1 MKRLPAELPSSGEMS
16 RADARVIASGVAVTA
31 LMQRAGEVV
40 AGYVVQITKKFPKGV
55 KNSAINGTV
64 TLLCGAGNNGGDG
77 LVAARFIAE
86 MGFTVNAVLCSEKEL
101 SSATQTQLSELDGVS
116 IFQFIGT
123 GIEGESGEM
132 GSPLDLSGLREMV
145 NRSGL
150 VVDALLG
157 TGQREEPRG
166 LLVEALKS
174 LADYK
179 GIILSIDV
187 PTGINPDSGEVFPN
201 AVRATHTICLE
212 RVKRGL
218 MQYPGREH
226 CGEIVCESLGI
237 PVSDTDFSLV
247 DPSMIPAPAKRPRD
261 SHKGIFGPV
270 LVLAGSKGMPGAA
283 SLVGLAAL
291 RAGAGVVHTTSSAAT
306 AFAPELIE
314 ANFGTFDL
322 ADFNG
327 IVVGPGLG
335 TDDAMSKLVEHVLGQ
350 RRRTPIVVDADALT
364 IIAASKAYDLL
375 LDTIITPH
383 PGEAARLLGCTV
395 ATVQRDRYAAAQ
407 ELGARTRATV
417 VLKGASTIVYAGAS
431 AVSRGVV
438 NMTGTPW
445 MATAGSGDVL
455 AGIIGALTM
464 QGLSRF
470 DAAVAGV
477 ALHGVCGEI
486 ASGGNHPIIASDLIS
501 SIPAAWD
508 QLFV

>member
-1 MKRLPAELPSSGEMS
+1 MSSYPIELPSSAEMS
-16 RADARVIASGVAVTA
+16 RADARAIEAGTSVGT
-31 LMQRAGEVV
+31 LMERAGESVSKHAEQLV
-40 AGYVVQITKKFPKGV
+40 KKLPKAV
-55 KNSAINGTV
+55 KNAPITI
-64 TLLCGAGNNGGDG
+64 LCGSGNNGGDG
-77 LVAARFIAE
+77 LVAARLLAE
-86 MGFTVNAVLCSEKEL
+86 KGFVINVVLCSESVL
-101 SSATQTQLSELDGVS
+101 SSAAHAQLLTLEGVSIARLVGVPGNSGSELDS
-116 IFQFIGT
+116 
-123 GIEGESGEM
+123 EA
-132 GSPLDLSGLREMV
+132 LRA
-145 NRSGL
+145 RLQKSSL

-166 LLVEALKS
+166 LIIEALKALDGIS
-174 LADYK
+174 GFILAV
-179 GIILSIDV
+179 DV
-187 PTGINPDSGEVFPN
+187 PTGLNPDSGEVFPN
-201 AVRATHTICLE
+201 AVRATQTICLE

-226 CGEIVCESLGI
+226 CGEIVCESIGI
-237 PVSDTDFSLV
+237 PVSDTDFSLI
-247 DPSMIPAPAKRPRD
+247 DTTKLPMPAKRPKD

-270 LVLAGSKGMPGAA
+270 LVIAGSKGMPGAA

-291 RAGAGVVHTTSSAAT
+291 RAGAGVVHTTSST
-306 AFAPELIE
+306 ASSFAPELIE

-327 IVVGPGLG
+327 IVIGPGLG

-364 IIAASKAYDLL
+364 IIAVNKAYDLL
-375 LDTIITPH
+375 MDTIITPH

-407 ELGARTRATV
+407 ELGARTKATV
-417 VLKGASTIVYAGAS
+417 VLKGASTIVFAGAS
-431 AVSRGVV
+431 AVSRGLV
-438 NMTGTPW
+438 NVTGTPW

-470 DAAVAGV
+470 EAAVAGV
-477 ALHGVCGEI
+477 ALHGVCGEL

-501 SIPAAWD
+501 SIPSAWD
-508 QLFV
+508 RLFV